1 MVVDAVEEGV
11 PNVND
16 CTGDG
21 SSSEE
26 GSLARG
32 NMFGGEVAHVRREDF
47 EKKTIDCC
55 GD

>member
-16 CTGDG
+16 RTGDG
-21 SSSEE
+21 STREK

-32 NMFGGEVAHVRREDF
+32 YMFGGEVAHVRGENF
-47 EKKTIDCC
+47 EEKAVDCC